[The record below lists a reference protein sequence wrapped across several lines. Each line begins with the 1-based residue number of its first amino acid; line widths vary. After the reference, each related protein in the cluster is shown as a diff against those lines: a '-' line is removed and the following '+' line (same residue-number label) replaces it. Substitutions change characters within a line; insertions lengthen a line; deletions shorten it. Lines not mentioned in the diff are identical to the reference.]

1 MYGVKLVVKS
11 FVIFLVFWGFVG
23 AAVAETITLELK
35 DKMYGI
41 SPVPIE
47 FVMPKKAI
55 KTPVPLVILQHGSTQ
70 DAQNIFGGSVDTD
83 VHQYRLAKQ
92 LLNRG
97 FAVAVIDAFYK
108 KGLKPGDKGKFP
120 QAHRYAAQTAK
131 YFAQNSVL
139 DPKNFFYTGF
149 SYGGHSVHML
159 MKDLKF
165 ANDTHQWAG
174 LVSAEAPCGIFHEP
188 RDFVAP
194 LLTIKGGESH
204 YGPEPCDTMTKMYK
218 DAGARA
224 ELVVFPES
232 NHYFSHNGKF
242 VKGKAVNGC
251 ADNPVIIKKT
261 GGAVFLDGQ
270 EATRQLIKERCHTTK
285 GGSGKSREDLDKV
298 IELTIGFLIKNLK

>member
-1 MYGVKLVVKS
+1 MVKL
-11 FVIFLVFWGFVG
+11 FVIFTVFWGFVG

-35 DKMYGI
+35 DKKFGK

-47 FVMPKKAI
+47 FVTPKKAI

-70 DAQNIFGGSVDTD
+70 DAQNIFGGSVNTD

-108 KGLKPGDKGKFP
+108 KGLKPGDKRKFP
-120 QAHRYAAQTAK
+120 QAYRYAAQTAK
-131 YFAQNSVL
+131 YFAQNSAL
-139 DPKNFFYTGF
+139 DPNNFFYAGF

-174 LVSAEAPCGIFHEP
+174 LVSAEPPCGIFHEP
-188 RDFVAP
+188 RDFAAP

-204 YGPEPCDTMTKMYK
+204 YGPEPCGTMTRMYK

-224 ELVVFPES
+224 ELIVFPKS

-242 VKGKAVNGC
+242 VKGIAVNGC
-251 ADNPVIIKKT
+251 ADNPVIIRKT
-261 GGAVFLDGQ
+261 GGAIFLDGQ
-270 EATRQLIKERCHTTK
+270 EATRQLIRERCLTK
-285 GGSGKSREDLDKV
+285 KAGSGKSREDLNKV
-298 IELTIGFLIKNLK
+298 IEVTIDFLIKNLNS